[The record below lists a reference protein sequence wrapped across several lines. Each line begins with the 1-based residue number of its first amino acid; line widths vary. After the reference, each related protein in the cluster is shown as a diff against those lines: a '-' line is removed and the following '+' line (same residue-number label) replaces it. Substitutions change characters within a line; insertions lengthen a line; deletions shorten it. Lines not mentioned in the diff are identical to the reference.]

1 VYTAYAVAALQMM
14 LAALEKSDGSRE
26 GVTKALAGATADT
39 VVGPITF
46 DENGDPV
53 DKFESI
59 FQAKG
64 GAWTFV
70 EQFKAPS

>member
-1 VYTAYAVAALQMM
+1 MM
-14 LAALEKSDGSRE
+14 LAALEKSDGTRE
-26 GVTKALAGATADT
+26 GVTKALAGDTADT

-46 DENGDPV
+46 DQNGDPK

-59 FQAKG
+59 FQGQG
-64 GAWTFV
+64 GSWVFL